1 MGGEKGWAPS
11 DSQVPAV
18 PAGVRM
24 AQGSVLLPG
33 GRTAAGGAQR
43 DTGTQVAIGGSAWR
57 EGKMTTG
64 ALGQQPAAL
73 GEVLKEEMRRIT
85 LFEDRSR
92 ARGACG
98 GCCGVSVVL
107 VLWARRSPCFLL
119 GSALCLQ
126 SVRENGGS
134 HELPRGVRMREFSG
148 CISSMRYK
156 RAAAHLK
163 RVAKLRPPRP
173 GAEPAAELLRGG
185 SAAHTALSGA
195 LSALSPSADRK
206 SPQVSVAAFRRCRGD
221 AARALPEAWWVG
233 GRAGWRS
240 RGPAGRPGGTA
251 ALLSP
256 AGVRVAQRGAA
267 AGGGGAGGAAAGREA
282 ASGGRAGTAAGGGRA
297 DGESRGRCG
306 RGEASGRPRGCA
318 VPGGQSR
325 RRSLV
330 PRREKSRGSRGSGG
344 GCRRSG
350 WRLSWRG

>member
-185 SAAHTALSGA
+185 SAPHTALSGA
-195 LSALSPSADRK
+195 LSALSPSSDRK

-221 AARALPEAWWVG
+221 AARALPEAWWVVG
-233 GRAGWRS
+233 GRDGGVGARRGGPAAPLLSCRPQASAWHSAGLPPAAEE
-240 RGPAGRPGGTA
+240 RGGRLRAAKLRAAVERERQLEEAVRTVRAAGAAGAGRPRGGPGA
-251 ALLSP
+251 ARCRGANR
-256 AGVRVAQRGAA
+256 AGGRSFRAGRRAEAAEGAAAA
-267 AGGGGAGGAAAGREA
+267 AGG
-282 ASGGRAGTAAGGGRA
+282 AAGG
-297 DGESRGRCG
+297 
-306 RGEASGRPRGCA
+306 
-318 VPGGQSR
+318 
-325 RRSLV
+325 
-330 PRREKSRGSRGSGG
+330 
-344 GCRRSG
+344 
-350 WRLSWRG
+350 

>member
-1 MGGEKGWAPS
+1 MTARCPQCQQVCGWPRGACCS
-11 DSQVPAV
+11 LGAE
-18 PAGVRM
+18 
-24 AQGSVLLPG
+24 LLG
-33 GRTAAGGAQR
+33 GGAARHR
-43 DTGTQVAIGGSAWR
+43 DTGGHWRLCVERGENDNRSVRAAACSPRGSAQGR
-57 EGKMTTG
+57 DETSG
-64 ALGQQPAAL
+64 
-73 GEVLKEEMRRIT
+73 RIT
-85 LFEDRSR
+85 LFKDRSR

-107 VLWARRSPCFLL
+107 VLWARRSPSFLL

-185 SAAHTALSGA
+185 SAPHTALSGA